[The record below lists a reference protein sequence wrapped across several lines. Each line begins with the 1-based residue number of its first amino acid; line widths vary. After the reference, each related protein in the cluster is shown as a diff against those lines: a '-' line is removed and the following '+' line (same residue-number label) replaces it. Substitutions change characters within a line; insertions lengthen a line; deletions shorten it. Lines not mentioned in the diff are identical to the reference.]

1 MIFRFDKYW
10 YRDVTALQI
19 VPDAM
24 IKSYLVFPIVANYSH
39 RVAFLLVNFT
49 SYTLLFT
56 MRPRVSKVALRKIK
70 VTAINANTYNNWNR
84 N

>member
-1 MIFRFDKYW
+1 MIFRFDKCW

-24 IKSYLVFPIVANYSH
+24 IKSHLVFPIVANYSH

-49 SYTLLFT
+49 SYTLLFI
-56 MRPRVSKVALRKIK
+56 MSPRVRKVALRKIK
-70 VTAINANTYNNWNR
+70 VMGINVNRYNNWNR